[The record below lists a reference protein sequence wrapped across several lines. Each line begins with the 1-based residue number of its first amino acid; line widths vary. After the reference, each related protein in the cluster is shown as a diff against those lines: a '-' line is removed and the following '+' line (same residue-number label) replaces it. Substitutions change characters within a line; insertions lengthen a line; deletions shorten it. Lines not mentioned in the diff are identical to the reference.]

1 MNQEAPLHTYTQ
13 HLKKRYR
20 RLLEKSDSYRIID
33 ESISDLAAF
42 KAMQIR
48 KKLDQ
53 LSYLSR

>member
-1 MNQEAPLHTYTQ
+1 MEQETPLHTYTK

-20 RLLEKSDSYRIID
+20 KLLERSDSYRVID